1 MASENELCKTRSL
14 RGLGEKNGIVQ
25 YNGLA

>member
-1 MASENELCKTRSL
+1 MASVNELCKTRSL
-14 RGLGEKNGIVQ
+14 LGLGEKNEIVQ